1 MLEVLTLEA
10 HIKRMFEWF
19 ESQHEIPAWQEQLI
33 LDTSDPNVHWV
44 AKESGGWHAPDNV
57 LQSPTEYSSRF
68 AGLLGMGY
76 SWINLSIYGIF
87 NDDLII
93 GVELPHEPV
102 GIPVGRTS
110 VNYSGPSLDV
120 RNGEPIWKLR
130 LTLDHR

>member
-1 MLEVLTLEA
+1 MLKVLTLEA
-10 HIKRMFEWF
+10 HIKRMLEWF
-19 ESQHEIPAWQEQLI
+19 ESQHEIPAWRKQLI

-44 AKESGGWHAPDNV
+44 AKEDVGWHAPGGV
-57 LQSPTEYSSRF
+57 LKSPAAFSRRF
-68 AGLLGMGY
+68 AELLGMGY

-102 GIPVGRTS
+102 GIRAGKTS